1 MKKSIISII
10 ISLCIL
16 FSGVGVFA
24 ADGAGGVDDPLLS
37 LSYAENTVVPSVRE
51 RIGTMVGE
59 AVEEYHRRL
68 ASVGTSVG
76 GLTSAAFSSGDS
88 ITLGA
93 GQTVI
98 LVSGNARVDII
109 SGSVLNA
116 TVGFEAVSGKL
127 LAGHRYIV
135 CEDSSARISIS
146 GSSVMCYSASARS
159 NVVSSPFEDVRPGA
173 WYYSDVAAA
182 CSRGLVNGIT
192 PTRYEPESWLRT
204 GQAIKLAACMH
215 QLYYEGRVSIEQI
228 SGGQWYRPYVDYALE
243 KGIISG
249 EYADYNAEI
258 SRRDFISIFYNALPE
273 SCYSAINSIP
283 DGSIPDVPASEPW
296 AAMVYVFYRAGILT
310 GYTNSPQ
317 YNDHDFGPDSLISRA
332 EVATIMNRMFD
343 SGARKSFSIS

>member
-1 MKKSIISII
+1 MKKRIISLFIC
-10 ISLCIL
+10 LCIL
-16 FSGVGVFA
+16 FSGSGVLA
-24 ADGAGGVDDPLLS
+24 AGGAGGVDDPLLS
-37 LSYAENTVVPSVRE
+37 LSYAENTIAPSVRE
-51 RIGTMVGE
+51 RIGVMVGE

-68 ASVGTSVG
+68 AAVGSSVS
-76 GLTSAAFSSGDS
+76 GLKSAALSSGDS
-88 ITLGA
+88 ITLSG

-135 CEDSSARISIS
+135 CEDSSARISIT
-146 GSSVMCYSASARS
+146 GSSLLCYSASAQS
-159 NVVSSPFEDVRPGA
+159 SVLTSPFEDVKPGV

-215 QLYYEGRVSIEQI
+215 QLYHEGKVSIEQI

-243 KGIISG
+243 KGIIHG

-258 SRRDFISIFYNALPE
+258 SRREFISIFYNALPA
-273 SCYSAINSIP
+273 SCYAAINSIP
-283 DGSIPDVPASEPW
+283 DGSISDVPLSQPW

-317 YNDHDFGPDSLISRA
+317 YNDHDFGPDSFINRA

-343 SGARKSFSIS
+343 AGARKSFSIS